1 MKVAIHHR
9 QGSFSDRWI
18 EYCKKKNIEYRIVSC
33 FDSDIIEKIRGCEIF
48 VWHYSHASFKDIIC
62 AKKILFALENAGV
75 KVFPDFRTAWHFDDK
90 VAQKYL
96 LESIDA
102 PLVPSYIFYDKKEAS
117 DWVKQT
123 SYPKVFKLKGGAG
136 ATNVKLVRTQK
147 EALKLVS
154 KAFNKGFPQFNR
166 LGNLEERYNKYM
178 CGQDT
183 LSGVVKGVGRLF
195 VTTSF
200 AKQQP
205 PEKGYIYFQE
215 FIPNDGFDIRVIV
228 IGEKAFAI
236 KRLVRLNDFRA
247 SGSGRIVYN
256 PESINKKCLAMAF
269 DTNNRIGSQC
279 IAYDFVL
286 DSSDGDE
293 PMIIEISYGF
303 SVEAYDTCPGY
314 WDNQLN
320 WHESKFNPQE
330 WMIENLL
337 KSMKHP

>member
-1 MKVAIHHR
+1 MKIAIHHR

-18 EYCKKKNIEYRIVSC
+18 AYCEKNNIEFKVVNG
-33 FDSDIIEKIRGCEIF
+33 FDNDIIQQLKDCKALM
-48 VWHYSHASFKDIIC
+48 WHYSHAHFKDVIA
-62 AKKILFALENAGV
+62 AKKILFALEDAGI
-75 KVFPDFRTAWHFDDK
+75 KVFPDFKTAWHFDDK

-96 LESIDA
+96 LEAIDV
-102 PLVPSYIFYDKKEAS
+102 PLVRSYVFYDKKEAS

-147 EALKLVS
+147 QALKLVS
-154 KAFNKGFPQFNR
+154 RAFGKGFPQFNR
-166 LGNLEERYNKYM
+166 LGNFEERYYRYK

-183 LSGVVKGVGRLF
+183 LLGVVKGFGRLF
-195 VTTSF
+195 IATNFS
-200 AKQQP
+200 KQQS
-205 PEKGYIYFQE
+205 PEKNYIYFQE

-236 KRLVRLNDFRA
+236 KRLVRPDDFRA
-247 SGSGRIVYN
+247 SGSGRIIYT
-256 PESINKKCLAMAF
+256 PENINRKCLAMAF
-269 DTNNRIGSQC
+269 DTNKRIGSQC

-286 DSSDGDE
+286 NSNDQ

-303 SVEAYDTCPGY
+303 SVEAYDNCPGY
-314 WDNQLN
+314 WDSQLN
-320 WHESKFNPQE
+320 WYENKFSPQD

-337 KSMKHP
+337 KSIKYS